1 MQAQPD
7 KCLVAKGQE
16 RASRNR
22 TVDFGQDQEQDQNGA
37 AVAIRELCRLR
48 VKGSS
53 LSSETK
59 SSKHQ
64 PASQQKRV
72 TITRGETAGRWQQAR
87 KEVD

>member
-22 TVDFGQDQEQDQNGA
+22 TVDFGQDQEQEQNGA

-48 VKGSS
+48 VKGRVEQLKRKAASTS
-53 LSSETK
+53 
-59 SSKHQ
+59 Q
-64 PASQQKRV
+64 PAEASHNNP
-72 TITRGETAGRWQQAR
+72 W
-87 KEVD
+87 